1 MFSNPIAVKKKKKKE
16 AEMVYEAASGGVR
29 YSIKLPVLS
38 YVYNTVFQGAVPL
51 SFYRGRWMVIL
62 IERLHFKN
70 VVTSALLWEQTF

>member
-1 MFSNPIAVKKKKKKE
+1 MFSNPIAVKKKKKGGRDGLR
-16 AEMVYEAASGGVR
+16 SSTGGVR